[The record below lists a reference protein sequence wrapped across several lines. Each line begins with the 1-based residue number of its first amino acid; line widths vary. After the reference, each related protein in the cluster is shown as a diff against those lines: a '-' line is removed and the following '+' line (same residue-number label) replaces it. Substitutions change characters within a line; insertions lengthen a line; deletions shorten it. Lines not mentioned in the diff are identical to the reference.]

1 MHYYAKKGE
10 YKHERKP
17 NKQASFFLICFVFLI
32 FIEATIFGNGNIILV
47 LLGIGMMYF
56 SLRKQSKY
64 MFWLGFIFLILAIF
78 SMWSLRLFLVAIL
91 VYSLYKLWKNEPISQ
106 VIKPFGKVYEETPNS
121 IIQNKLFS
129 SQSTPFQAYEW
140 QDVHVQSFYGDYV
153 IDVTETVLPKGTSL
167 ISIRQSLGKVTIHVP
182 YEIPVRIHYTTVIG
196 EARILSRGVQRLWNQ
211 TVLVKDGYLDEVSHP
226 AELLITVSTW
236 IGDVEVIR
244 K

>member
-1 MHYYAKKGE
+1 MKE
-10 YKHERKP
+10 NQT
-17 NKQASFFLICFVFLI
+17 NKLAFFLICFVFLI

-64 MFWLGFIFLILAIF
+64 IFWLGFIFLILAVF
-78 SMWSLRLFLVAIL
+78 SMWSLRLFLVAII

-106 VIKPFGKVYEETPNS
+106 VIKPFGTVYEETPNS
-121 IIQNKLFS
+121 IIQNKLFT

-140 QDVHVQSFYGDYV
+140 QDVHVQSFYGDYM

-167 ISIRQSLGKVTIHVP
+167 ISIRQSLGKVTIYVP

-196 EARILSRGVQRLWNQ
+196 EAHILSRGARRLWNQ
-211 TVLVKDGYLDEVSHP
+211 TVLVKDGYSEKVSHS
-226 AELLITVSTW
+226 AELVITVSTW
-236 IGDVEVIR
+236 IGDIEVIR

>member
-1 MHYYAKKGE
+1 MRRRENTSMKE
-10 YKHERKP
+10 NQT
-17 NKQASFFLICFVFLI
+17 NKLAFFLICFVFLI

-211 TVLVKDGYLDEVSHP
+211 TVLVKDGYLEEVSHP

>member
-1 MHYYAKKGE
+1 MRRRENTSMKE
-10 YKHERKP
+10 NQT
-17 NKQASFFLICFVFLI
+17 NKLAFFLICFVFLI